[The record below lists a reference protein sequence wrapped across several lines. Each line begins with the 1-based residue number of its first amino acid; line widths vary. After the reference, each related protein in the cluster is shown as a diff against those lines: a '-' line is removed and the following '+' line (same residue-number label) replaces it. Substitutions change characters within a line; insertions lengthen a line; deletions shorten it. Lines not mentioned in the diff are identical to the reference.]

1 MIPDAN
7 LRRSLIGCWALAALL
22 LVGYNLNGLSRLA
35 DPSSLP
41 PSRDLR
47 DIRRQW
53 QELEDSAVQAG
64 KQIIDQLDFERILAL
79 FKPGLEDRFE
89 GSQPTEQGSGLPE
102 LTGILRISDVK
113 GNIQTFAV
121 LEGERYRKGETLQ
134 GYTVRDLTE
143 QGVVLERE
151 GETWSLP
158 VPKGRFSVVRVE
170 SGATAGAE
178 EGP

>member
-1 MIPDAN
+1 MIPDTN

-22 LVGYNLNGLSRLA
+22 LVGYNLNGLARLA
-35 DPSSLP
+35 DPSPPP

-53 QELEDSAVQAG
+53 QELEESSVRAA
-64 KQIIDQLDFERILAL
+64 KQVVNQLDIERILAK
-79 FKPGLEDRFE
+79 FKPGIEDRPQ
-89 GSQPTEQGSGLPE
+89 GDQAPEQAPGLPQ

-121 LEGERYRKGETLQ
+121 LEGRRVRKNETLQ
-134 GYTVRDLTE
+134 GYTVRDVTK
-143 QGVVLERE
+143 QGVVLEKE

-158 VPKGRFSVVRVE
+158 VPEGRFSLIRVE
-170 SGATAGAE
+170 SEASTGE
-178 EGP
+178 VEGP

>member
-22 LVGYNLNGLSRLA
+22 LAGYNLNELSRLA
-35 DPSSLP
+35 DPSPPP

-53 QELEDSAVQAG
+53 QELEDSAAQTA
-64 KQIIDQLDFERILAL
+64 KQVIDRLDFERILSL
-79 FKPGLEDRFE
+79 FKPGVEERLE
-89 GSQPTEQGSGLPE
+89 GGQPMELGPGRPQ
-102 LTGILRISDVK
+102 LTGILRISDVR

-121 LEGERYRKGETLQ
+121 LEGERYRKGETVQ
-134 GYTVRDLTE
+134 GYTVRTVT
-143 QGVVLERE
+143 QKGVVLERE

-158 VPKGRFSVVRVE
+158 VPEGRFSVVRVE
-170 SGATAGAE
+170 SGATAGAA